1 MEAQPNR
8 RFKIKTMDGK
18 LTDFE
23 LDSDGNT
30 FIFNRKI
37 STVIYMHL
45 LLSLYP
51 KFILICFMT
60 KTNIQ
65 FY

>member
-51 KFILICFMT
+51 
-60 KTNIQ
+60 
-65 FY
+65 